1 MASKLP
7 HLIVTSFE
15 RNDFTGTSGGG
26 GKTNRPKRD
35 RQKHSIFLK
44 QQLEQAWD
52 AAKHDEVVY
61 HAQRNGVYLEFRG
74 EPGYQLVSKSL
85 ENLRGKDP
93 AKWTRLLN
101 IRKEIIQTEDL
112 AQFEEVVF
120 ATVFVPNGKKE
131 ALLTKIEQ
139 YAQYATEESASG
151 KPKHANLLES
161 ISNIRKALE
170 VESFWQDAK
179 NLIPADELAW
189 CEVWLSSDQKE
200 VIQRFEILL
209 EQQQIKF
216 KSGVVRFPE
225 RAVKIIYADHK
236 QLQTITR
243 LSDDI
248 AEYRRAKETASF
260 WLDKDNQDNKE
271 QAEWIETILERLE
284 VDQDSNVAVCILD
297 TGVNNGHPLIAPCLR
312 SEDCQSVDPEWGT
325 HDHNKH
331 GTLMAGVAAF
341 GNLQEILI
349 HDELIG
355 LKHCLESVKI
365 LPLTGVTEPELW
377 GDVTAQAIYKA
388 DIQAPDKQRIVCM
401 AVTSDDTRDQGK
413 PSSWSAELD
422 QMCSG
427 AADDKQRLIIVSA
440 GNCNENKTLEECC
453 CYPEMQLKEAVHDPA
468 QSWNAL
474 TVGACTQLDQI
485 RDATLSGYE
494 AIAPRNSLSP
504 FSTTSRTWDDKWP
517 IKPEIVMEGGNLAKN
532 GAGFVTECDDLSLL
546 STFYKPQQAHF
557 YPFNMTSA
565 ATAQAAWFAA
575 QLQAEYSD
583 FWPETIRGLMV
594 HSAEWTDALKAQF
607 LKNENK
613 TSYKQLIRV
622 CGYGVPNLEKALFS
636 ARNSLTLIA
645 QSELQPFAKKEK
657 EKGSGYRTKD
667 MHLYELPW
675 PKEVL
680 QSLPDTTEVQMKITL
695 SYFVEPG
702 PGEIGWQDRYRYPSH
717 GLRFE
722 LNSPM
727 ESQDQLLRRINKA
740 AQNEEKG
747 HPGTTSAKDY
757 WVLGAQARNKG
768 SIHSDIW
775 QGYASDLATSN
786 LIAVYPTIGWW
797 RERAYLGKWN
807 KKTRYALI
815 VSIKTPEQET
825 KIDIYTPVAEQIKI
839 DVPVEINV

>member
-44 QQLEQAWD
+44 QKLEQAW
-52 AAKHDEVVY
+52 AAAEYDEVVY

-85 ENLRGKDP
+85 ENLSGKDP

-101 IRKEIIQTEDL
+101 IRKEFVQTEDL
-112 AQFEEVVF
+112 ACPEETVF
-120 ATVFVPNGKKE
+120 ATIFVPNSKKE
-131 ALLTKIEQ
+131 ALFTKIEQ
-139 YAQYATEESASG
+139 YSEENSKSG
-151 KPKHANLLES
+151 EPRHTKLLES

-170 VESFWQDAK
+170 VESFWQDTK
-179 NLIPADELAW
+179 NLIPADDPEW

-200 VIQRFEILL
+200 VTQRFEILL
-209 EQQQIKF
+209 EQQQIKS
-216 KSGVVRFPE
+216 KTGTVRFPE
-225 RAVKIIYADHK
+225 RAVKIIHASCK

-260 WLDKDNQDNKE
+260 WLDQNNKE
-271 QAEWIETILERLE
+271 QAEWVEIILERLE
-284 VDQDSNVAVCILD
+284 IDQDSAVSVCILD
-297 TGVNNGHPLIAPCLR
+297 TGVNNGHPLIGPCLK
-312 SEDCQSVDPEWGT
+312 SEDCQSVDPKWGT
-325 HDHNKH
+325 HDHDKH
-331 GTLMAGVAAF
+331 GTLMAGVAAY
-341 GNLQEILI
+341 GNLQDILT
-349 HDELIG
+349 HNELIR

-365 LPLTGVTEPELW
+365 LSQTGATEPELW
-377 GDVTAQAIYKA
+377 GYVTAQAVSKA
-388 DIQAPDKQRIVCM
+388 EIQAPDKQRIVCM
-401 AVTSDDTRDQGK
+401 AVTSDDTRDQGR

-422 QMCSG
+422 QVCSG

-440 GNCNENKTLEECC
+440 GNCNENNT
-453 CYPEMQLKEAVHDPA
+453 LKECSLYPATQLRESIQDPA

-494 AIAPRNSLSP
+494 AIAPSNSLSP

-517 IKPEIVMEGGNLAKN
+517 IKPEIVMEGGNLAKD
-532 GAGFVTECDDLSLL
+532 ASGFVTECDDLSLL
-546 STFYKPQQAHF
+546 STCYDPQEAHF

-575 QLQAEYSD
+575 QIQAEYPD

-594 HSAEWTDALKAQF
+594 HSAEWTDTLKQQF
-607 LKNENK
+607 LENENK
-613 TSYKQLIRV
+613 TSYKQLIRA

-667 MHLYELPW
+667 MHLYEFPW
-675 PKEVL
+675 PQEIL
-680 QSLPDTTEVQMKITL
+680 QSLPDTTKVQMRITL

-740 AQNEEKG
+740 AQNKEKG
-747 HPGTTSAKDY
+747 KPGTSSAADY

-797 RERAYLGKWN
+797 RERTHLGKWN

-815 VSIKTPEQET
+815 VSINTPEQET
-825 KIDIYTPVAEQIKI
+825 KIDIYTPVAL
-839 DVPVEINV
+839 

>member
-1 MASKLP
+1 MS
-7 HLIVTSFE
+7 
-15 RNDFTGTSGGG
+15 N
-26 GKTNRPKRD
+26 
-35 RQKHSIFLK
+35 
-44 QQLEQAWD
+44 QLE
-52 AAKHDEVVY
+52 
-61 HAQRNGVYLEFRG
+61 
-74 EPGYQLVSKSL
+74 
-85 ENLRGKDP
+85 
-93 AKWTRLLN
+93 
-101 IRKEIIQTEDL
+101 I
-112 AQFEEVVF
+112 
-120 ATVFVPNGKKE
+120 
-131 ALLTKIEQ
+131 
-139 YAQYATEESASG
+139 
-151 KPKHANLLES
+151 
-161 ISNIRKALE
+161 
-170 VESFWQDAK
+170 
-179 NLIPADELAW
+179 
-189 CEVWLSSDQKE
+189 
-200 VIQRFEILL
+200 
-209 EQQQIKF
+209 
-216 KSGVVRFPE
+216 
-225 RAVKIIYADHK
+225 
-236 QLQTITR
+236 ITR

-260 WLDKDNQDNKE
+260 WLDQNNKE
-271 QAEWIETILERLE
+271 QAEWVETLLQRLE
-284 VDQDSNVAVCILD
+284 VDQDSAVSVCILD
-297 TGVNNGHPLIAPCLR
+297 TGVNNGHPLIAPCLK

-325 HDHNKH
+325 HDHDKH
-331 GTLMAGVAAF
+331 GTLMAGVAAY
-341 GNLQEILI
+341 GNLQEILT
-349 HDELIG
+349 HNELIL

-365 LPLTGVTEPELW
+365 LPSSGSTEPELW
-377 GDVTAQAIYKA
+377 GYVTSQAVSKA
-388 DIQAPDKQRIVCM
+388 GIQAPDKQRIVCM
-401 AVTSDDTRDQGK
+401 AVTSDDTRDQGR

-453 CYPEMQLKEAVHDPA
+453 CYPQTQLKEAVHDPA

-474 TVGACTQLDQI
+474 TVGAYTQLDQI

-494 AIAPRNSLSP
+494 AIAPSNSLSP

-546 STFYKPQQAHF
+546 STFYNPQQAHF

-607 LKNENK
+607 LKNEYK

-657 EKGSGYRTKD
+657 GSGYRTKD

-680 QSLPDTTEVQMKITL
+680 QSLPDTTEVQMRITL

-722 LNSPM
+722 LNHPH
-727 ESQDQLLRRINKA
+727 ESKKELLRRKNKDA
-740 AQNEEKG
+740 RNEENG
-747 HPGTTSAKDY
+747 HPGTNSPSKY
-757 WVLGAQARNKG
+757 WVLGEQRNKG

-815 VSIKTPEQET
+815 VSINTPEQET

-839 DVPVEINV
+839 DLPVEINV

>member
-1 MASKLP
+1 MATKLS

-15 RNDFTGTSGGG
+15 RNDFTGTGGGG

-35 RQKHSIFLK
+35 RQQHSIFLK
-44 QQLEQAWD
+44 QQLEQAW
-52 AAKHDEVVY
+52 AAAEHDEVVY

-85 ENLRGKDP
+85 ENLRGNSP
-93 AKWTRLLN
+93 SNWTRLLN
-101 IRKEIIQTEDL
+101 IRKEIVQTEDL
-112 AQFEEVVF
+112 SQFKEIVF
-120 ATVFVPNGKKE
+120 ATVFVPNSKKE
-131 ALLTKIEQ
+131 TLFTKIEQ
-139 YAQYATEESASG
+139 YATEENAKSG
-151 KPKHANLLES
+151 DPKHAKLLES

-170 VESFWQDAK
+170 IESFWQDSK
-179 NLIPADELAW
+179 NLIPADDPEW

-200 VIQRFEILL
+200 VIERFEILL
-209 EQQQIKF
+209 EQQQIKS
-216 KSGVVRFPE
+216 KIGTVRFPE
-225 RAVKIIYADHK
+225 RAVKIIHANHR

-248 AEYRRAKETASF
+248 AEYRRAKETALF
-260 WLDKDNQDNKE
+260 WLDQGNKE
-271 QAEWIETILERLE
+271 QAEWVETILQRLE
-284 VDQDSNVAVCILD
+284 VDQDSDIAVCILD
-297 TGVNNGHPLIAPCLR
+297 TGVNQGHPLLAPCLK
-312 SEDCQSVDPEWGT
+312 SEDCQSVDLEWGT
-325 HDHNKH
+325 HDHDKH
-331 GTLMAGVAAF
+331 GTLMAGVAAY
-341 GNLQEILI
+341 GNLQEILT
-349 HDELIG
+349 HNELIS
-355 LKHCLESVKI
+355 LKHCLESIKI
-365 LPLTGVTEPELW
+365 LPPTGATEPELW
-377 GDVTAQAIYKA
+377 GYVTSQAVSKA
-388 DIQAPDKQRIVCM
+388 VIQAPDKQRIVCM
-401 AVTSDDTRDQGK
+401 AVTSDDTRDQGR

-440 GNCNENKTLEECC
+440 GNCNKKLEECSR
-453 CYPEMQLKEAVHDPA
+453 YPKTQLEESVHDPA

-474 TVGACTQLDQI
+474 TVGAYTQLDQI
-485 RDATLSGYE
+485 RDVTLAGYE
-494 AIAPRNSLSP
+494 AIAPTGSLSP

-517 IKPEIVMEGGNLAKN
+517 IKPEIVMEGGNLAIDT
-532 GAGFVTECDDLSLL
+532 AGFVTECDDLSLL
-546 STFYKPQQAHF
+546 STFYDPQQAHF

-575 QLQAEYSD
+575 QIQAEYPD
-583 FWPETIRGLMV
+583 LWPETIRGLMV
-594 HSAEWTDALKAQF
+594 HSAEWTDTLKQQF

-622 CGYGVPNLEKALFS
+622 CGYGVPDLEKALFS

-645 QSELQPFAKKEK
+645 QSELQPYAKK
-657 EKGSGYRTKD
+657 EKGSGHRTKD

-675 PKEVL
+675 PKDVL
-680 QSLPDTTEVQMKITL
+680 QSLPDTTEVQMRITL

-702 PGEIGWQDRYRYPSH
+702 PGEIGWQDRYRYPSY

-722 LNSPM
+722 LNHPH
-727 ESQDQLLRRINKA
+727 ESKEQLLRRKNEDARNKE
-740 AQNEEKG
+740 NG

-757 WVLGAQARNKG
+757 WVLGAQARDKG

-797 RERAYLGKWN
+797 RERAYLGKWG

-815 VSIKTPEQET
+815 VSINTPEQEKT
-825 KIDIYTPVAEQIKI
+825 IDIYTPVAEQIKI